1 MTRALARAGVVGML
15 AAVAL
20 LGPATAGGQ
29 LVASSDSRVLVFL
42 VPEASFETLLGV
54 PEVSALARRG
64 GAALMRQQGGLP
76 TDAAAVEREPG
87 PVAYRWL
94 APGTPGAFADLGA
107 TIRDTVLAST
117 RSQVLVLVASTTP
130 SPKMRETKDELFP
143 IVMASG
149 SPSELFPDLGEA
161 GSLTSDSTRRDG
173 VVGDLDVSPTIAHFL
188 GEPLPEVTTGSA
200 IRVVEGPAPF
210 LLHERYLAQRRM
222 YVPVGA
228 AAALYLVLVGLL
240 GVAFVALGRRVP
252 GGARRVVGW
261 GCLSVSALATGMLA
275 AGHLPELTYATVVPF
290 IAIVTVFGTL
300 AFSPLEGRS
309 LTLVPA
315 GIGVAVLVYFAVEA
329 LLGWSGALATFLGG
343 THLDGGRFYGLPN
356 VFIGLLAGAGL
367 YVAQRLR
374 TSAGFA
380 LLLVMA
386 LVAGLPFTGAN
397 LGGAVTLF
405 AAAGLWVA
413 VRERERLGPWRGLGV
428 LALTV
433 VAGTAVVLLAH
444 RVWPVPTHI
453 TRFEENAGGPA
464 GIWSTFVDRLGV
476 GIDLIRRNP
485 FALVPVLGMP
495 VALLAVLRPPASI
508 RATFERW
515 PAWRDAV
522 LVTLLTGIV
531 AYLANDSGPAA
542 AGLAFGLGLGGM
554 LGVSLL
560 AAAGKMDGS

>member
-1 MTRALARAGVVGML
+1 VLVVLVPGVPFERLLGDPDIRALAASGGAGLMPATQDPRATL
-15 AAVAL
+15 QAAFPAVEIYPL
-20 LGPATAGGQ
+20 PTSTYDLRLTLLEQGLGP
-29 LVASSDSRVLVFL
+29 
-42 VPEASFETLLGV
+42 VP
-54 PEVSALARRG
+54 
-64 GAALMRQQGGLP
+64 
-76 TDAAAVEREPG
+76 
-87 PVAYRWL
+87 
-94 APGTPGAFADLGA
+94 APLSDLG
-107 TIRDTVLAST
+107 RV
-117 RSQVLVLVASTTP
+117 V
-130 SPKMRETKDELFP
+130 RETTRQFDVGELMVLIVGERPSGGMRAAKDELLP
-143 IVMASG
+143 VILAVGPPAS
-149 SPSELFPDLGEA
+149 LFSSDAPP
-161 GSLTSDSTRRDG
+161 GSLTSDSTRRAG
-173 VVGDLDVSPTIAHFL
+173 VVAVPDLSSTILSFA
-188 GEPLPEVTTGSA
+188 GAPIPGNPRAAADTGSA
-200 IRVVEGPAPF
+200 IRVLGEPAPF

-222 YVPVGA
+222 YVPVGE

-240 GVAFVALGRRVP
+240 GVAFVALGRQVP

-290 IAIVTVFGTL
+290 IAIVTAFGTL

-380 LLLVMA
+380 LLLVIA
-386 LVAGLPFTGAN
+386 LVAGLPFAGAN

-433 VAGTAVVLLAH
+433 VAGTALILLAH
-444 RVWPVPTHI
+444 RAWPVPTHI

-464 GIWSTFVDRLGV
+464 GIWGTFVHRLGV

-485 FALVPVLGMP
+485 AALVPVLGMP

-560 AAAGKMDGS
+560 ATAGKMEGS

>member
-1 MTRALARAGVVGML
+1 MGFRSLALAQSTDEAREVFLFRVTPASFEDLMSVPEFADLARAGGAALLSYGGAVSRHMGDRDALGVDDDMEYIVSVRSQL
-15 AAVAL
+15 AAIGEAIEGRVRMFGAR
-20 LGPATAGGQ
+20 
-29 LVASSDSRVLVFL
+29 RVLVIVMSL
-42 VPEASFETLLGV
+42 VPTPA
-54 PEVSALARRG
+54 
-64 GAALMRQQGGLP
+64 M
-76 TDAAAVEREPG
+76 ERTKDDLY
-87 PVAYRWL
+87 PVIVAE
-94 APGTPGAFADLGA
+94 GTPKGVF
-107 TIRDTVLAST
+107 
-117 RSQVLVLVASTTP
+117 
-130 SPKMRETKDELFP
+130 
-143 IVMASG
+143 
-149 SPSELFPDLGEA
+149 LGE
-161 GSLTSDSTRRDG
+161 GEMQGLTSDSTRRPG
-173 VVGDLDVSPTIAHFL
+173 VVTDADILATIAAFR
-188 GEPLPEVTTGSA
+188 GEPAPLDGSA
-200 IRVVEGPAPF
+200 IRVVDGPAPF

-222 YVPVGA
+222 YVPVGE

-240 GVAFVALGRRVP
+240 GVAFVALGSRVP
-252 GGARRVVGW
+252 AGARRVVGW

-275 AGHLPELTYATVVPF
+275 AGHLPELTYSTVVPF

-315 GIGVAVLVYFAVEA
+315 GIGVAVLVYFGVEA
-329 LLGWSGALATFLGG
+329 LLEWSGALATFLGG

-356 VFIGLLAGAGL
+356 AFIGLLAGAGL

-386 LVAGLPFTGAN
+386 LVAGSPFAGAN

-433 VAGTAVVLLAH
+433 VAGTVLILLAH

-464 GIWSTFVDRLGV
+464 GIWRTFVDRLGV

-485 FALVPVLGMP
+485 AALVPVLGMP
-495 VALLAVLRPPASI
+495 VALLAVLRPPASV

-522 LVTLLTGIV
+522 LVTLLTGTV